1 MYLCRR
7 VMKLALLGVSMALL
21 GCASQPVP
29 PTQVHQPM
37 TMRPVERAAQPQVN
51 GSIYQ
56 VSAARPLFED
66 RRARFVGDII
76 TINIV
81 ERTQASKDS
90 QNKTSRSGS
99 AKAGIPKLAGIPG
112 KSFQDLEVE
121 ASGSNSF
128 EGKGANTSKN
138 DFTSTLTVTVIE
150 VLANGNLLVS
160 GEKQIGIKQGDEY
173 IRFSGI
179 VNPSSITAAN
189 TVQSTQIADARI
201 EYKANGF
208 INDAQSMGWLQRF
221 FLTALPF

>member
-1 MYLCRR
+1 MWICPRLT
-7 VMKLALLGVSMALL
+7 KWSLLALSLILA

-37 TMRPVERAAQPQVN
+37 SMRPAERAAQPAAN
-51 GSIYQ
+51 GAIYQ
-56 VSAARPLFED
+56 AGVARPLFED

-76 TINIV
+76 TINII

-90 QNKTSRSGS
+90 QNKASRSGS
-99 AKAGIPKLAGIPG
+99 TKAGIPKVVGIPG
-112 KSFQDLEVE
+112 KTLQDLSLE

-179 VNPSSITAAN
+179 VNPSTITAAN

-208 INDAQSMGWLQRF
+208 IDEAQSMGWLQRF
-221 FLTALPF
+221 FLTAMPF